1 MIRKHRTWLLMAL
14 GAAGLVGGLYAEKRL
29 VRPYSVDDRMA
40 RLEEPVRLRLDR
52 DFRAAEAA
60 WPPKRLDFLAFKL
73 EKRLEVYVPGKQ
85 AKPVFL
91 KSYPVLAASGSL
103 GPKLREG
110 DMQVPEGIYRVEY
123 LNPNSRFHL
132 SMKLDYPNAD
142 DRNQARAEGRTRL
155 GGDIMIHGNHVSI
168 GCLAVGDPAAEE
180 LFVLA
185 ALAGV
190 DQVRVLIAP
199 VDFRQR
205 GLPPDL
211 LLPSWTDGLYKR
223 LASELKEYPVGN
235 SALTDR

>member
-1 MIRKHRTWLLMAL
+1 MIRKPWSWLLVAIAAVGL
-14 GAAGLVGGLYAEKRL
+14 GGVLYAGKTW
-29 VRPYSVDDRMA
+29 VRPYSVEDRMT
-40 RLEEPVRLRLDR
+40 RFEEPVRLRLAR
-52 DFRAAEAA
+52 DFQAAEAA
-60 WPPKRLDFLAFKL
+60 WPPARLDLLAFKL

-85 AKPVFL
+85 AQPFFL
-91 KSYPVLAASGSL
+91 KSYPVLAASGKL

-110 DMQVPEGIYRVEY
+110 DMQVPEGIYRVQY

-142 DRNQARAEGRTRL
+142 DRKQARAEGRARL
-155 GGDIMIHGNHVSI
+155 GGDIMIHGNQVSI

-190 DQVRVLIAP
+190 DRVRVLVAP

-211 LLPSWTDGLYKR
+211 SLPSWTDGLYKR
-223 LASELKEYPVGN
+223 LASELKHYPIG
-235 SALTDR
+235 R

>member
-1 MIRKHRTWLLMAL
+1 MIGKHRIGLLLAL
-14 GAAGLVGGLYAEKRL
+14 GAAGLAGVLYAEKML
-29 VRPYSVDDRMA
+29 VRPQSIADRMA
-40 RLEEPVRLRLDR
+40 RFGEPVRLRLAR
-52 DFRAAEAA
+52 DFQAAEAA
-60 WPPKRLDFLAFKL
+60 WPPGRVDLLAFKL
-73 EKRLEVYVPGKQ
+73 EKRLDVYIPGKQ

-91 KSYPVLAASGSL
+91 KSYPVLAASGKL

-142 DRNQARAEGRTRL
+142 DRKQARADGRTRL
-155 GGDIMIHGNHVSI
+155 GGDIMIHGNRVSI

-190 DQVRVLIAP
+190 DRVRVLVAP

-205 GLPPDL
+205 EIPPDL
-211 LLPSWTDGLYKR
+211 SLPSWTDGLYKR
-223 LASELKEYPVGN
+223 LAQELKHYPIG
-235 SALTDR
+235 R